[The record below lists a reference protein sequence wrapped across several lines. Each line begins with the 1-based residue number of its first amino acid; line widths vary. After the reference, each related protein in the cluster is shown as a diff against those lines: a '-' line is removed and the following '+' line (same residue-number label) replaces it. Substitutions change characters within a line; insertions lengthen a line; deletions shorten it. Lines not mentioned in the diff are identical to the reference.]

1 MKSVNINTFDDL
13 KIAIAM
19 KLLEDVEKAEREL
32 DNFMETNSSLEDL
45 EMVRKTLEEIKN
57 NDYNLNIS
65 RYVSTATA
73 EEPIDLIEISKELTK
88 IEDDIQ
94 KAKAKHNQFLKELGL
109 PELK

>member
-45 EMVRKTLEEIKN
+45 EMVRYLQEQVQYRYSKYLNYIGL
-57 NDYNLNIS
+57 NDKEVLN
-65 RYVSTATA
+65 
-73 EEPIDLIEISKELTK
+73 
-88 IEDDIQ
+88 
-94 KAKAKHNQFLKELGL
+94 
-109 PELK
+109 